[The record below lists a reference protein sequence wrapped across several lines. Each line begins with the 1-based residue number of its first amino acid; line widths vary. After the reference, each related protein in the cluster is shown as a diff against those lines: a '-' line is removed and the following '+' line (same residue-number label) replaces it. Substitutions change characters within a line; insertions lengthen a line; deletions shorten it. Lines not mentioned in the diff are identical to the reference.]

1 MTSGKL
7 VVGAAII
14 APVGSNVRSFNANAD
29 LCTWSRQRPWY
40 VQPESQLCQ
49 NFTVL
54 RSSCSAPSSDGEVG
68 VSSPSLFSPR
78 MNVCDSPSVSA
89 NSADTPPCPSSLS
102 GTVVER
108 TKVKL
113 SDLNLAPLGS
123 MAV

>member
-14 APVGSNVRSFNANAD
+14 APVGSKVRSFNANAD

-40 VQPESQLCQ
+40 VQPESQSCQ
-49 NFTVL
+49 NFTVF
-54 RSSCSAPSSDGEVG
+54 RSSCSALSSDGVG
-68 VSSPSLFSPR
+68 PPSPSLLSPR
-78 MNVCDSPSVSA
+78 TKVCDSPSVSA

-108 TKVKL
+108 AKVKV
-113 SDLNLAPLGS
+113 SDLNLAPLVS
-123 MAV
+123 ITVL